1 MHDIRIDRQPV
12 SALEVAVLEVAV
24 LFLRLGLAA
33 LARFFFFFFFPGTL
47 VSYLFLEKGVLVQLV
62 ISCWSRRVEVWS
74 IRVCCTVRSKE

>member
-33 LARFFFFFFFPGTL
+33 LARFFFFPGTL

>member
-33 LARFFFFFFFPGTL
+33 LARFFFPGTL